1 MLFIGPPFGNY
12 ISLPNTISINGSFT
26 LHPRPGLLSQIWNTL
41 HYSKHYNGWINKIGL
56 RNPGI
61 DAAIRKYKVES
72 TDVYSI
78 AILHQSEIPDLLEKI
93 PEKMNIELN
102 VSCPNTEKHM
112 INDGLGGFINQ
123 QRKWCIVKLSP
134 EADDTLIDKFYEQ
147 GFRQFHCSNTL
158 PLIKGGLSG
167 PSLRPYTSNLVKRI
181 KARYPDTEVIAGG
194 GIQTE
199 TDIQAY
205 QKVGANHFAMSTLF
219 FHPILASKFFWN
231 FYKKKLE

>member
-12 ISLPNTISINGSFT
+12 ISLPDTVSIRGSFT
-26 LHPRPGLLSQIWNTL
+26 LYPRSGLISQIWKTL
-41 HYSKHYNGWINKIGL
+41 HYSQHYNGWVNKIGL

-61 DAAIRKYKVES
+61 DAAIKKYHEES
-72 TDVYSI
+72 NDIYSV
-78 AILHQSEIPDLLEKI
+78 AILNQSEIPHLLEKI

-102 VSCPNTEKHM
+102 VSCPNAEKHM
-112 INDGLGGFINQ
+112 INDGLGEFVNE

-134 EADDTLIDKFYEQ
+134 HADDELIDKFYNQ

-158 PLIKGGLSG
+158 PILKGGLSG
-167 PSLRPYTSNLVKRI
+167 PSLRPYTSDLVKRI
-181 KARYPDTEVIAGG
+181 KSRYSDVEVIAGG

-205 QKVGANHFAMSTLF
+205 RKVGANHFAMSSLF